1 MHALDV
7 VDEECIHWLTR
18 HGVAVGDG
26 SSLRAIQSSRL
37 AAYTFPRT
45 LDRERLRLSTDLIA
59 WLFIFDDAFAE
70 GELRREPRRLAECHA
85 RFDGVLAGDG
95 ARANADPWESSLE
108 DLLARFANVAPRE
121 WLTRLRQSI
130 LGYFLGC
137 ERECTYRARDVWPT
151 LTEYLEYRDDSIG
164 VYPMLDLIELTT
176 GQYLEPELLRCQRLR
191 DAKRLGNL
199 AIAITNDIHSSKK
212 EALEQDSFNAV
223 AVIMRQYRVE
233 RSRALRMTQP
243 RASKHLRVLRAVGL
257 VRVRGVGKQRLYALD
272 ARGLRPIH
280 EWVGGF
286 ERFWN
291 ESFDRLNEYVKELQ
305 RKESMDGKRK

>member
-7 VDEECIHWLTR
+7 VDEECISWLRT

-70 GELRREPRRLAECHA
+70 GELRLEPRRLAECHA
-85 RFDGVLAGDG
+85 RFAGVLAGGG
-95 ARANADPWESSLE
+95 ARADADPWESSLA
-108 DLLARFANVAPRE
+108 DLLARFAKVAPRE

-130 LGYFLGC
+130 LGYFRGC
-137 ERECTYRARDVWPT
+137 ERECAYRAREVWPT

-176 GQYLEPELLRCQRLR
+176 GEYLEPDLLRGERLR

-233 RSRALRMTQP
+233 RSRALRMTHELQQTLRLTGERCLAALCEQYDSAALVSYRLGIAEWEVGNIEWSRACP
-243 RASKHLRVLRAVGL
+243 RYNAARLANDADAAYAVGSASA
-257 VRVRGVGKQRLYALD
+257 G
-272 ARGLRPIH
+272 
-280 EWVGGF
+280 
-286 ERFWN
+286 
-291 ESFDRLNEYVKELQ
+291 
-305 RKESMDGKRK
+305 